1 MKNTRTIPT
10 LALITACTL
19 LAACEQ
25 KPAKTTTP
33 ETKTSAAAKSAGES
47 AGKAAAEGAKA
58 ASETQKAVSEAAKD
72 MPKEE

>member
-1 MKNTRTIPT
+1 MKNNRTI
-10 LALITACTL
+10 TL
-19 LAACEQ
+19 LSLVAVCSLAVACDQ
-25 KPAKTTTP
+25 KSTKPAPSKT
-33 ETKTSAAAKSAGES
+33 ESAAKSAGES